1 MNYTVTSGNFAQ
13 PEGTV
18 LSEEQLGTCNIA
30 ALLAGGHLTL
40 NDMPEAPADASDEGT
55 SPPPPEEQD
64 RP

>member
-40 NDMPEAPADASDEGT
+40 NDMPEAPAATTLTTEVAT
-55 SPPPPEEQD
+55 PEE
-64 RP
+64 PT